1 MNDLYLKSGYLNVPW
16 IEEVTDKNNIS
27 FIIIVGSRQ
36 IGKTYGVLKLML
48 DEDRRFILMRRTQ
61 TEVNFLTN
69 IALNPF
75 ANLDPFVVI
84 KKDSEFTARIDKE
97 SEESTSQIGMVTSLK
112 GIAKIRGFNGR
123 VFTDLVYDEFIPENH
138 VVRIKDEGDA
148 FINALITISGNRE
161 LEGEKPLKCWL
172 LANANNINNPVLEK
186 MNLQIKLND
195 MIRKHQE
202 FSIMKDKGVMLINAV
217 GEAVISK
224 RKQTAIYKAIDTD
237 SEVMKMAFGNEFA
250 YNDSE
255 NVIKED
261 LKQFNPVLGVFSSF
275 SLWKSKHDGHYH
287 VYKSK
292 QMPKVFNNNDR
303 GRKELLK
310 YIGNIKN
317 LYYLNKITFYDLILK
332 EKFKRFIDVN

>member
-1 MNDLYLKSGYLNVPW
+1 MNNLYLKSGYLNVPW
-16 IEEVTDKNNIS
+16 IEEVTEKNNIS

-36 IGKTYGVLKLML
+36 IGKTYGVLQLML
-48 DEDRRFILMRRTQ
+48 KEDRRFILMRRTQ

-75 ANLDPFVVI
+75 ANLDPFIVI
-84 KKDSEFTARIDKE
+84 KKDSEYTARIDKE
-97 SEESTSQIGMVTSLK
+97 SEESTGQIGMVTSLK

-148 FINALITISGNRE
+148 FINAIITISGNRE

-202 FSIMKDKGVMLINAV
+202 FSIMKDKGVMLINAA
-217 GEAVISK
+217 GEAVINK
-224 RKQTAIYKAIDTD
+224 RKQTAIYKAVDTE

-255 NVIKED
+255 NV
-261 LKQFNPVLGVFSSF
+261 
-275 SLWKSKHDGHYH
+275 
-287 VYKSK
+287 
-292 QMPKVFNNNDR
+292 
-303 GRKELLK
+303 RKEEYPMLLLCGNLNMTGIIT
-310 YIGNIKN
+310 YILQSICGKSLIITTGAEKN
-317 LYYLNKITFYDLILK
+317 YLSIWEILK
-332 EKFKRFIDVN
+332 ISIT

>member
-1 MNDLYLKSGYLNVPW
+1 MDNLYLKSGYLNVPW
-16 IEEVTDKNNIS
+16 IEEITDKNNIS

-75 ANLDPFVVI
+75 ANLDPSIVI
-84 KKDSEFTARIDKE
+84 KKDSDFTARIDKE
-97 SEESTSQIGMVTSLK
+97 SEESTGQIGMVTSLK

-123 VFTDLVYDEFIPENH
+123 VFSDLVYDEFIPENH

-148 FINALITISGNRE
+148 FINAIITISGNRE
-161 LEGEKPLKCWL
+161 LEGEKPLKCWM

-202 FSIMKDKGVMLINAV
+202 FSIMKDKGVMLINAA
-217 GEAVISK
+217 GEAVINK
-224 RKQTAIYKAIDTD
+224 RKQTAIYKAVDTE

-255 NVIKED
+255 HVVKED
-261 LKQFNPVLGVFSSF
+261 LKQFNPVLDVFNSF
-275 SLWKSKHDGHYH
+275 SLWKSKHDGHYY

-310 YIGNIKN
+310 YMGNIKN

-332 EKFKRFIDVN
+332 EKFKSFIDVN